1 MMLRALVV
9 DDEAPAR
16 SELRYLLEIT
26 GEVEVVGEATNAR
39 EALELIE
46 ALAYD
51 VVFLDIQMPGLSGL
65 DVVESMKKLRNVPA
79 VIFVSAYSEHAVK
92 AFELDAVD
100 YLLKPVTADR
110 LRGAVGK
117 VKGGQRSKLVRPSD
131 GERRM
136 QINRIPV
143 EKAGKKILL
152 PIEEIVYIS
161 SKDDYSYIHTADAR
175 FISSTP
181 LRTLEE
187 RLLENVFY
195 RVHRRYLV
203 NLNMV
208 SEITPMYGGTFT
220 LTVRDNAKTQIP
232 VSRRRSA
239 GLKSTLGL

>member
-1 MMLRALVV
+1 MLRALIV

-16 SELRYLLEIT
+16 SELRYLLEVA
-26 GEVEVVGEATNAR
+26 GDVEVVGEATSAR

-46 ALAYD
+46 ALEYD
-51 VVFLDIQMPGLSGL
+51 VVFLDIEMPGLSGL
-65 DVVESMKKLRNVPA
+65 DVVESMKKLRACPA

-92 AFELDAVD
+92 AFELEAVD
-100 YLLKPVTADR
+100 YLLKPVTSDR
-110 LRGAVGK
+110 LRHAIAR
-117 VKGGQRSKLVRPSD
+117 VKGGERSRITRPAD
-131 GERRM
+131 AERKM

-143 EKAGKKILL
+143 EKAGKKVLL
-152 PIEEIVYIS
+152 PIEDIIYIS

-181 LRTLEE
+181 LRILEE
-187 RLLENVFY
+187 RLADNVFY

-208 SEITPMYGGTFT
+208 LEITPMYGGTFT
-220 LTVRDNAKTQIP
+220 LTVKDSAKTQIP

-239 GLKSTLGL
+239 GLKGTLGL

>member
-1 MMLRALVV
+1 MLRALIV

-16 SELRYLLEIT
+16 SELRYLLET
-26 GEVEVVGEATNAR
+26 AGDVEVVGEATNAR

-46 ALAYD
+46 ALEYD
-51 VVFLDIQMPGLSGL
+51 VVFLDIEMPGLSGL
-65 DVVESMKKLRNVPA
+65 EVVESMRKLRKCPA

-92 AFELDAVD
+92 AFELEAVD
-100 YLLKPVTADR
+100 YLLKPVTVDR
-110 LRGAVGK
+110 LRDAIGK
-117 VKGGQRSKLVRPSD
+117 VKGGQRSRITKPAD
-131 GERRM
+131 GERKM

-152 PIEEIVYIS
+152 PIEDIVYIS

-181 LRTLEE
+181 LRILEE
-187 RLLENVFY
+187 RLAENVFY
-195 RVHRRYLV
+195 RVHRRFLV

-208 SEITPMYGGTFT
+208 LEITPMYGGTFM
-220 LTVRDNAKTQIP
+220 LTVKDSEKTQIP

>member
-1 MMLRALVV
+1 MLRALIV

-16 SELRYLLEIT
+16 SELRYLLEVA
-26 GEVEVVGEATNAR
+26 GDVEVVGEATNAR

-46 ALAYD
+46 ALQYD
-51 VVFLDIQMPGLSGL
+51 VVFLDIEMPGLNGL
-65 DVVESMKKLRNVPA
+65 DVVEAMKKLRSMPA

-92 AFELDAVD
+92 AFELEAVD

-110 LRGAVGK
+110 LRDAVSK
-117 VKGGQRSKLVRPSD
+117 VKR
-131 GERRM
+131 GERTRIVRQGDGDRKM

-181 LRTLEE
+181 LRILEE
-187 RLLENVFY
+187 RLAENVFY

-208 SEITPMYGGTFT
+208 LEITPMYGGTFT